1 MFLDASECLYL
12 FSKGNKTCK
21 MLSESISWR
30 WGWGD
35 KWERLFMCSKR
46 ATIFHFLLTQALQLA
61 HQASQSEISSN
72 LQPPNRKGTYRNL
85 QCGGW
90 VCSKIEEKLMV
101 IVSSHALKLV
111 MTRFILPATRGC
123 WLIKL
128 NTPWSSVNLGSHLL
142 QTVGTLWIPTLRYSN
157 LKSEEYS
164 RLMLHCA
171 DQLLLQQAI
180 ALHGSIEGHI
190 ENSCRTANRVG
201 FPHLHFLL
209 LFMVDEWARYGV
221 GSACNCSNDDPPNPT
236 HVNPPPASTTVAA
249 HAAADPCLRGA
260 RSASPVSRW
269 SPQCQCSEETIGVYF
284 MSLERLLR
292 TATKVTE
299 ASTTQFYLVLVF
311 WRAVQLVETMC
322 TVEQFGIKLGSDYHI
337 REIMPM
343 AMFSLK
349 WLREFALQDSRV
361 LTRAPFWNRPWRIS
375 QFFFWP
381 VTDLNEMNL
390 NDLLP
395 CLTAVHFHFWLIL
408 ELSPEG

>member
-72 LQPPNRKGTYRNL
+72 LQPPNRK
-85 QCGGW
+85 
-90 VCSKIEEKLMV
+90 
-101 IVSSHALKLV
+101 
-111 MTRFILPATRGC
+111 
-123 WLIKL
+123 
-128 NTPWSSVNLGSHLL
+128 
-142 QTVGTLWIPTLRYSN
+142 
-157 LKSEEYS
+157 
-164 RLMLHCA
+164 

-375 QFFFWP
+375 QFFF
-381 VTDLNEMNL
+381 
-390 NDLLP
+390 
-395 CLTAVHFHFWLIL
+395 
-408 ELSPEG
+408 